1 MVSVLSCAT
10 FTAEDDIPSPSAAM
24 RASDV
29 SDPVRS
35 TVPTMTVIV
44 PSFSRRQAA
53 AAGSVP
59 PGQTPAASP
68 VPIFQPLSSP
78 GAVFCSM
85 RFAHRGCSCAFC
97 RHSSKPMRDHVRW
110 STVGSPSLKPFFKR
124 KASGSSS
131 NIWHSSST
139 VDSRAKQACGEPGAR

>member
-29 SDPVRS
+29 SEPVRS
-35 TVPTMTVIV
+35 TLPTMTVIV

-68 VPIFQPLSSP
+68 VVHREQSSVPCVLPIG
-78 GAVFCSM
+78 GAPVL
-85 RFAHRGCSCAFC
+85 FAGTQANRYETTYDGL
-97 RHSSKPMRDHVRW
+97 PWDH
-110 STVGSPSLKPFFKR
+110 PP
-124 KASGSSS
+124 
-131 NIWHSSST
+131 
-139 VDSRAKQACGEPGAR
+139 